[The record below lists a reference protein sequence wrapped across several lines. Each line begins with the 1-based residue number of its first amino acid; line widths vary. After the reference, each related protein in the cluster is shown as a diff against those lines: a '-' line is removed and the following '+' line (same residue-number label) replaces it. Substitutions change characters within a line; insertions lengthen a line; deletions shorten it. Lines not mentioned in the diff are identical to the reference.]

1 MISKWLHINELGGDP
16 WVLPIWGAIINA
28 VERGDCNPV
37 DPEINE
43 LGIYISTRLNML
55 PRIIQRIKSGWHT
68 LYSEIKS
75 YDEKYVF
82 STGKE
87 GFALPVN
94 DNVKF
99 QLLIDI
105 DSFLFETNSCSELM
119 TEFFFRLLRHR
130 NIPCKKDKAGDKIK
144 IILTENG
151 QNPDW
156 FVLLDKER
164 NFFIHNAAP
173 YIAIDIS
180 REPPDLLIMKENI
193 KDFSDPKKFTKLSE
207 LDQIVKGFWEAKNIL
222 QKHLIQIY
230 LEENAQPAN

>member
-28 VERGDCNPV
+28 VKRGDCNPV
-37 DPEINE
+37 DPEIRE

-55 PRIIQRIKSGWHT
+55 PRIIQRINSGWHT

-119 TEFFFRLLRHR
+119 AEFFFQLLRHG
-130 NIPCKKDKAGDKIK
+130 NIPCKKDKTGEKIK
-144 IILTENG
+144 KILTENG

-193 KDFSDPKKFTKLSE
+193 KDFSDPKKFIKLSE

-222 QKHLIQIY
+222 RKHLIQIY
-230 LEENAQPAN
+230 S